1 VGWLQ
6 VDLFD
11 YQLPPELIAQE
22 PLLERD
28 ASRLMV
34 LHRGSGEIEHRR
46 FTDIAAYLEAG
57 DCLVLNDTRVI
68 PARLLGV
75 RAPGGGPVELLL
87 LRRLGGDRW
96 EALARP
102 GKRVRPGAVLEF
114 GGGGAHGLCAAVLG
128 AEPDGRRVVRLYVG
142 DAGSS
147 DPVTADA
154 GPGDPGPSPAVAAAI
169 ARLGR
174 MPTPPYIRRQL
185 QDPERYQT
193 AYARHEGSAAAPTAG
208 FHFTPEG
215 LDRLR
220 ANGVTTAFLTLHVG
234 LGTFR
239 PIRSPTLDG
248 HVMHAEDYEVTPEA
262 AAAVNACR
270 AGGGR
275 AVAVGTTAVRTL
287 ESASDERGILSP
299 GAGATDLFI
308 VPGHRFRAV
317 DAMLTNFHLPRS
329 TLLVLVCAF
338 AGREPVLAAYH
349 EALARRYRF
358 YSFGDAMLVL

>member
-1 VGWLQ
+1 MERLRA
-6 VDLFD
+6 DLFD

-22 PLLERD
+22 PLPERD

-34 LHRGSGEIEHRR
+34 LHRESGEIEHRR

-114 GGGGAHGLCAAVLG
+114 GGGGAQGLCAAVLG
-128 AEPDGRRVVRLYVG
+128 AEPDSRRVVRLYVG
-142 DAGSS
+142 DAG
-147 DPVTADA
+147 
-154 GPGDPGPSPAVAAAI
+154 PGPAVAAAI

-208 FHFTPEG
+208 FHFTPRI

-220 ANGVTTAFLTLHVG
+220 AGGVTTAFLTLHVG

-239 PIRSPTLDG
+239 PIRSATLDG

-275 AVAVGTTAVRTL
+275 TVAVGTTAVRTL
-287 ESASDERGILSP
+287 ESASDERGILKP

-329 TLLVLVCAF
+329 TLLVLMCAF
-338 AGREPVLAAYH
+338 AGRERVLAAYD
-349 EALARRYRF
+349 EAVARRYRF